1 MWKSIYKC
9 SLLATFL
16 TLTTS
21 ANPAWALDWHDPKWT
36 GLGCPSKLSGDW
48 VPLTKSAYAGKKIE
62 FKPNGAA
69 LSSNENGSVIFTFF
83 PNSKDEQ
90 YFNLKRVSG
99 AASSFPAYLKVR
111 PHIAVQSGSKGKKYT
126 LCKIKV
132 FSFESEQKAQRMS
145 YLSWDIY
152 STIDSIEVPHGK

>member
-1 MWKSIYKC
+1 MWKSICKC
-9 SLLATFL
+9 SLVVAFL

-21 ANPAWALDWHDPKWT
+21 TNPAWALDWHDPEWI

-48 VPLTKSAYAGKKIE
+48 VPSTKSPYTGEKIE
-62 FKPNGAA
+62 FKSNGAA
-69 LSSNENGSVIFTFF
+69 LSSNENGSVFFTFF

-90 YFNLKRVSG
+90 YFNLKRVSE
-99 AASSFPAYLKVR
+99 APSSFPAYLKIR
-111 PHIAVQSGSKGKKYT
+111 PHIAVQSISKGRKYT

-152 STIDSIEVPHGK
+152 STIDSTEVLNGN

>member
-9 SLLATFL
+9 SLVVALL

-21 ANPAWALDWHDPKWT
+21 TNPAWALNWHDPEWT

-48 VPLTKSAYAGKKIE
+48 VPSTTSPYAGEKIE
-62 FKPNGAA
+62 FKTNGAT
-69 LSSNENGSVIFTFF
+69 LSSKENKSVFF
-83 PNSKDEQ
+83 SFSPNPRDEK
-90 YFNLKRVSG
+90 FVNLKRVSED
-99 AASSFPAYLKVR
+99 SVPFPRYLKIR
-111 PHIAVQSGSKGKKYT
+111 PHIAVQSNSEGGKYT

-152 STIDSIEVPHGK
+152 STIDSIEAPHGK